1 MISPNLKWDSYGISK
16 AYFYTL
22 LTLLFFSFSFN
33 SYSQL
38 AFPTAEG
45 FGKHATGGR
54 GGVVIKVTNLNNTGP
69 GSLRNALLASGTRTI
84 VFEVGG
90 TINLTSNIYVTNGN
104 FTLAGQTAP
113 GDGILIR
120 GGMVEVEA
128 SNVIIRYIR
137 FRPGPSAPSG
147 ADALNITAWSGQHH
161 SDIII
166 DHCSLSWASDENF
179 DIRALPNGSVRDV
192 TIQNS
197 IMAEC
202 GYGSLAAER
211 TTNLTYYRNLYA
223 HNSER
228 NTRKG
233 FPLPNTF
240 DFELINNLIYGF
252 RYATVPSMGAKFT
265 VLNNKYKKSSQ
276 TTIFGGSAVEGTTG
290 GAGQT
295 SQTYAY
301 ISGNILAQGT
311 SQNNSAL
318 SSYLQ
323 STPYATSGIQ
333 AVAADQLEAELL
345 DNVGASFP
353 VRDGVD
359 TRLINQYINGNGGL
373 ATSGTYPTILGGT
386 APEDS
391 DNDGMPNVWEN
402 QNGLNPNDASDRN
415 IVQADGYT
423 NLEYYLNGMVLDVLG
438 NQVTLSADNE
448 TICEGTDVILTASG
462 ADSYTWDVT
471 NETSSSITVTPTQTT
486 TYTVTGTHTNGSTT
500 QDEITITVNDIP
512 TANAGNDIDTCQG
525 TAVTLTASGG
535 TSYLWNTGATNA
547 SITVNPNVTTTYSVE
562 VTQNGCT
569 STDSVVVTVNETP
582 DVDAGADQTI
592 FSGESV
598 TLTATGADS
607 YLWST
612 GETTQSITVTPSLD
626 TSYSVT
632 GTTNNCENTDT
643 VTVFLQDDSV
653 DANAGNDTEICN
665 GASVTLTASG
675 GTTYLW
681 NTGATTASIEV
692 SPNTTTTY
700 TVTAFSVSGNNSSED
715 SVVVTVNE
723 IPVASAGNDTE
734 ICSGNVTTL
743 TATGG
748 TSYLWS
754 TGETSQ
760 SISVTPNVTTTYTVE
775 VFENNCSSSD
785 NVTVTVNSSP
795 NVDAGD
801 NITISVG
808 ETTTLTAT
816 GADTYLWETGA
827 TTASINVTPNVTTI
841 YTVTGYSNGCESSD
855 NVTVY
860 VQSETIT
867 ANAGDD
873 ITICN
878 GETTTLTASGGAT
891 YLWSTGETTASIAVT
906 PNTTTTYTVTAYND
920 LGTSSDDDSVTV
932 TVNELPN
939 VEAGS
944 NVTITEGESTTLTAT
959 GADAYLWETGA
970 TTASINVSPSVTT
983 IYTVTGYS
991 NGCESSDNVTVYVQ
1005 SETVVANAGDDVEIC
1020 NGTSVTLTASGGV
1033 TYLWNTGETTASI
1046 SVSPNVT
1053 TTYTVTAFNDAQTAS
1068 DNDSVEVIVNDLPNT
1083 NAGNDVTINEG
1094 ESTILSVS
1102 GADSYLWSTGETT
1115 SSINVS
1121 PNSTTTYTV
1130 TGFSNGCETTSD
1142 VTVTVN
1148 IENVTADA
1156 GDDVEICNGNT
1167 ITLTAS
1173 GGTSYLWNTG
1183 ETTSSINVS
1192 PSLTTTYT
1200 VTAFNSAQ
1208 TASDSDSV
1216 EVIVNELPNTN
1227 AGNDVVIVEGESTS
1241 LTATGADTYLWNTG
1255 ETTSS
1260 ISVSPITT
1268 TTYSVTGFSNG
1279 CEFTDEVVVTV
1290 EPFEFIASAGADQ
1303 SICQGYETTL
1313 TASEGDSYLWS
1324 TGETTQSITV
1334 NPANTQTYTV
1344 TVFIGNYSD
1353 DADVMVSVNPN
1364 PNVIISNGGDVTIL
1378 EGEFI
1383 TLSASGANTY
1393 LWNNGATQPN
1403 IAVSPSIT
1411 TTYEVTGFINN
1422 CEDTKAVVV
1431 NVVETVEA
1439 FAGEDLTICSEE
1451 TVTLTA
1457 SGGDE
1462 YLWNTGETTQSIEV
1476 SPDEDTEYSVL
1487 VYNALD
1493 SDEATVIVFVE
1504 NCNTTIEIPEESDA
1518 FEFIVYQDPISDI
1531 LKVKINGLN
1540 SVSASGIMLY
1550 DLSGKVLYTETFNQ
1564 TELENQSQMTRGINT
1579 SAYARGIYIVKL
1591 IYNDTS
1597 LTKKVPI
1604 R

>member
-1 MISPNLKWDSYGISK
+1 MISPNLKWDSYGISN
-16 AYFYTL
+16 AYFYILFTV
-22 LTLLFFSFSFN
+22 LFFSLSFN
-33 SYSQL
+33 SYSQQL

-69 GSLRNALLASGTRTI
+69 GSLRNALMASGTRTI

-120 GGMVEVEA
+120 GGMVEIEA

-276 TTIFGGSAVEGTTG
+276 TTILGGSAVEGTTG

-323 STPYATSGIQ
+323 STPYASSGIQ

-353 VRDGVD
+353 ARDGVD

-373 ATSGTYPTILGGT
+373 ATSGTYPTIQGG
-386 APEDS
+386 AALADS
-391 DNDGMPNVWEN
+391 DDDGMPDAWEN
-402 QNGLNPNDASDRN
+402 QNGLNPNNAADRN
-415 IVQADGYT
+415 IVQPDGYT
-423 NLEYYLNGMVLDVLG
+423 NLEYYLNGLTLDVLG
-438 NQVTLSADNE
+438 NQVSLSANTE
-448 TICEGTDVILTASG
+448 TICEGEEVVLTASG
-462 ADSYTWDVT
+462 ADSYTWDVSS
-471 NETSSSITVTPTQTT
+471 ETSASISVTPTETT
-486 TYTVTGTHTNGSTT
+486 TYTVTGTHSDGSTT
-500 QDEITITVNDIP
+500 QDQITITVNAVP
-512 TANAGNDIDTCQG
+512 TANAGNDVETCQG
-525 TAVTLTASGG
+525 SAVTLTASGG
-535 TSYLWNTGATNA
+535 TSYIWNTGATNA

-562 VTQNGCT
+562 VTQNGCS
-569 STDSVVVTVNETP
+569 STDTVTVTVNDIP
-582 DVDAGADQTI
+582 NVDAGEDQTI
-592 FSGESV
+592 FAGESV

-612 GETTQSITVTPSLD
+612 GETTQSITVTPTLD

-632 GTTNNCENTDT
+632 GTTNNCEQTDT

-653 DANAGNDTEICN
+653 TANAGSDTEICN
-665 GASVTLTASG
+665 GESVTLTATG
-675 GTTYLW
+675 GATYLW
-681 NTGATTASIEV
+681 NTGETTASIVV

-700 TVTAFSVSGNNSSED
+700 TVTAYSVSGNNSSDD
-715 SVVVTVNE
+715 SVMVTVFDA
-723 IPVASAGNDTE
+723 PVAVAGNDVE
-734 ICSGNVTTL
+734 ICFGNVTTL
-743 TATGG
+743 TASGG

-760 SISVTPNVTTTYTVE
+760 SILVSPNATTTYSVE

-785 NVTVTVNSSP
+785 DVVVTVN
-795 NVDAGD
+795 
-801 NITISVG
+801 
-808 ETTTLTAT
+808 
-816 GADTYLWETGA
+816 
-827 TTASINVTPNVTTI
+827 
-841 YTVTGYSNGCESSD
+841 
-855 NVTVY
+855 
-860 VQSETIT
+860 
-867 ANAGDD
+867 
-873 ITICN
+873 
-878 GETTTLTASGGAT
+878 
-891 YLWSTGETTASIAVT
+891 
-906 PNTTTTYTVTAYND
+906 D
-920 LGTSSDDDSVTV
+920 L
-932 TVNELPN
+932 PI

-959 GADAYLWETGA
+959 GANNYLWETGD
-970 TTASINVSPSVTT
+970 TTASITVTPSVTT
-983 IYTVTGYS
+983 IYTVNGYA

-1005 SETVVANAGDDVEIC
+1005 SESVAANAGDDVEIC
-1020 NGTSVTLTASGGV
+1020 NGESITLTASGGV

-1046 SVSPNVT
+1046 NVSPNAT
-1053 TTYTVTAFNDAQTAS
+1053 TTYTVTAYNTAQTVS
-1068 DNDSVEVIVNDLPNT
+1068 DTDSVIVTVNELPNT
-1083 NAGNDVTINEG
+1083 NAGSDVSINEG
-1094 ESTILSVS
+1094 ESTTLTAT

-1115 SSINVS
+1115 STISVS
-1121 PNSTTTYTV
+1121 PNSSTTYTV
-1130 TGFSNGCETTSD
+1130 TGFSNGCETTSS

-1156 GDDVEICNGNT
+1156 GDDVEICNGNI

-1173 GGTSYLWNTG
+1173 GGTTYLWNTG
-1183 ETTSSINVS
+1183 ETTSSIDVS
-1192 PSLTTTYT
+1192 PNATTTYT
-1200 VTAFNSAQ
+1200 VTAFNAAQ

-1216 EVIVNELPNTN
+1216 VVTVNDLPNTN
-1227 AGNDVVIVEGESTS
+1227 AGNDITIIEGESTS
-1241 LTATGADTYLWNTG
+1241 LTATGADSYLWNTG
-1255 ETTSS
+1255 ETTST
-1260 ISVSPITT
+1260 ISVTPIVT
-1268 TTYSVTGFSNG
+1268 TTYTVTGYSSG

-1290 EPFEFIASAGADQ
+1290 EPFEFTASAGADQ

-1353 DADVMVSVNPN
+1353 DADVMVAVNPN
-1364 PNVIISNGGDVTIL
+1364 PNVVITNGGDVTIL

-1393 LWNNGATQPN
+1393 VWNNGATQPN
-1403 IAVSPSIT
+1403 IAVSPSVT

-1439 FAGEDLTICSEE
+1439 FAGDDLTICSDE

-1462 YLWNTGETTQSIEV
+1462 YLWSTGETTQSIEV

-1493 SDEATVIVFVE
+1493 SDEATVMVFVE

-1518 FEFIVYQDPISDI
+1518 FEFIVYQDPTSDV
-1531 LKVKINGLN
+1531 LKVKIDGLS
-1540 SVSASGIMLY
+1540 SVNASGIQLY
-1550 DLSGKVLYTETFNQ
+1550 DLSGKVLYTETFDPA
-1564 TELENQSQMTRGINT
+1564 EMENQSQMTRGINT
-1579 SAYARGIYIVKL
+1579 SSYARGVYIVKL